1 MNPASLM
8 QFLNAKKQFEQ
19 SHPKFAAFIKNLP
32 VQGVTHGS
40 IIDVQITKPDGTT
53 VTANMRVQESDLK
66 LLEGL
71 KDLAS
76 MK

>member
-1 MNPASLM
+1 MNPSVIM
-8 QFLNAKKQFEQ
+8 QLLNAKKQFEQ
-19 SHPKFAAFIKNLP
+19 SHPKFAAFIKDLSK
-32 VQGVTHGS
+32 QGIAPSS

-66 LLEGL
+66 LLQEL
-71 KDLAS
+71 KSLSS

>member
-1 MNPASLM
+1 MNPASIM
-8 QFLNAKKQFEQ
+8 QFLNTKKQFEQ
-19 SHPKFAAFIKNLP
+19 SHPKFAAFIKNLL
-32 VQGVTHGS
+32 VQGVTPGS
-40 IIDVQITKPDGTT
+40 IIDVQITRPDGTT

-66 LLEGL
+66 LLAGL

>member
-32 VQGVTHGS
+32 VQGLTPGS
-40 IIDVQITKPDGTT
+40 IIDVQITRPDGTT

>member
-1 MNPASLM
+1 MNPSVIM
-8 QFLNAKKQFEQ
+8 QLLNAKKQFEQ
-19 SHPKFAAFIKNLP
+19 SHPKFAAFIKDLSKQDIAP
-32 VQGVTHGS
+32 GS

-66 LLEGL
+66 LLQEL
-71 KDLAS
+71 KSLSS